1 MQLGTSAMRGQRLTA
16 IRIMRVLSIVL
27 GAQLC
32 AAFVGP
38 GPIVAKADT
47 APPAPFDAA
56 IERYRSQLVA
66 DVDRSVASVER
77 LRASV
82 AAGDLAAARQ
92 AWIEAR
98 IGWERAEVFTSGFA
112 PELDRD
118 IDAWPNGPTG
128 FHAIEAT
135 LFGAGR
141 TDVASQVDALLR
153 DLTEMAA
160 KARRTRLT
168 PQGLFDGLTRLAY
181 EVGESKLDGGES
193 RISGTSLDDIR
204 HNVEGIEQA
213 YDTIFAAAIEGRDRN
228 LHNMAQ
234 RQIGE
239 LKTMLAQGDLRQID
253 QDRLRV
259 ASEELVVTLQTAA
272 ADIALARPTL
282 ELQ

>member
-1 MQLGTSAMRGQRLTA
+1 MRGLRLAA
-16 IRIMRVLSIVL
+16 IRSMLMPTGLLIAHLWVAAVGL
-27 GAQLC
+27 G
-32 AAFVGP
+32 P
-38 GPIVAKADT
+38 TVAKADT
-47 APPAPFDAA
+47 APAASFDAA

-66 DVDRSVASVER
+66 DVDRSVANVQR
-77 LRASV
+77 LRDSV
-82 AAGDLAAARQ
+82 ASGDLATAKQ

-98 IGWERAEVFTSGFA
+98 VGWERSEVFTSGFA

-128 FHAIEAT
+128 FHAIEVM

-141 TDVASQVDALLR
+141 TDVSSQVDVLLR

-160 KARRTRLT
+160 KARQTTLT
-168 PQGLFDGLTRLAY
+168 PQGLLDGLSRLAY

-193 RISGTSLDDIR
+193 RISGTSLNDMR

-213 YDTIFAAAIEGRDRN
+213 YNTIFAAAIESRDPN
-228 LHNMAQ
+228 LCGTVQ
-234 RQIGE
+234 RQIDE
-239 LKTMLAQGDLRQID
+239 LKRMLAQGDLRQID

-259 ASEELVVTLQTAA
+259 ASEDLVVMLQTAA
-272 ADIALARPTL
+272 PEIALARPTL

>member
-1 MQLGTSAMRGQRLTA
+1 MRGRRFTA
-16 IRIMRVLSIVL
+16 IRSMLVLSVL
-27 GAQLC
+27 FAVMSC
-32 AAFVGP
+32 ATVAGFVAAG
-38 GPIVAKADT
+38 AKADT
-47 APPAPFDAA
+47 APTAPFDAA
-56 IERYRSQLVA
+56 IERYRAQLVA
-66 DVDRSVASVER
+66 DIDRSVASVER
-77 LRASV
+77 LRDSV

-118 IDAWPNGPTG
+118 IDSWPNGATG
-128 FHAIEAT
+128 FHAIEVT

-141 TDVASQVDALLR
+141 ADLSPQIDALLR
-153 DLTEMAA
+153 DLTAMAA
-160 KARRTRLT
+160 KARRTPLT
-168 PQGLFDGLTRLAY
+168 PQGLLDGVSRLAY

-204 HNVEGIEQA
+204 HNIEGIEQA
-213 YDTIFAAAIEGRDRN
+213 YDTIFASAIESRDRN
-228 LHNMAQ
+228 LDGTAQ

-239 LKTMLAQGDLRQID
+239 LRSMLTPGDLRQID

-259 ASEELVVTLQTAA
+259 VSEELVVTLQTAA
-272 ADIALARPTL
+272 PEIALAPPKL

>member
-1 MQLGTSAMRGQRLTA
+1 MRGHRLTVIRSTVLLA
-16 IRIMRVLSIVL
+16 I
-27 GAQLC
+27 QLC
-32 AAFVGP
+32 VAVVGL

-47 APPAPFDAA
+47 APTASLDAA
-56 IERYRSQLVA
+56 IESYRSQLVA

-77 LRASV
+77 LRDSAAS
-82 AAGDLAAARQ
+82 GDLAAARQ
-92 AWIEAR
+92 AWIDAR
-98 IGWERAEVFTSGFA
+98 VGWERAEVFTGGFA

-128 FHAIEAT
+128 FHAIEVT

-141 TDVASQVDALLR
+141 TDISSQVDTLLR
-153 DLTEMAA
+153 NLTDMAA
-160 KARRTRLT
+160 KARQTRLT
-168 PQGLFDGLTRLAY
+168 PQGLLDGIARLAY

-193 RISGTSLDDIR
+193 RVSSTSLDDIR

-213 YDTIFAAAIEGRDRN
+213 YNTIFATAIESRDRT
-228 LHNMAQ
+228 LSGTAQ

-239 LKTMLAQGDLRQID
+239 LTTMLTSSDLRQID

-259 ASEELVVTLQTAA
+259 VSEDLVVTLQTAA
-272 ADIALARPTL
+272 PEIALARPTL

>member
-1 MQLGTSAMRGQRLTA
+1 MR
-16 IRIMRVLSIVL
+16 MRSVLL
-27 GAQLC
+27 AAWLC
-32 AAFVGP
+32 AAIVGL
-38 GPIVAKADT
+38 GPIVAEADT
-47 APPAPFDAA
+47 APTASFDAA

-82 AAGDLAAARQ
+82 AGGDLAAARQ

-98 IGWERAEVFTSGFA
+98 VGWERAEVFTSGFA

-118 IDAWPNGPTG
+118 IDAWPNGAAG
-128 FHAIEAT
+128 FHAIEIT
-135 LFGAGR
+135 LFGAGHA
-141 TDVASQVDALLR
+141 DLKPQIDALLR
-153 DLTEMAA
+153 DLTAMAA
-160 KARRTRLT
+160 KARRTPLT
-168 PQGLFDGLTRLAY
+168 PQGLLDGVSRLAY

-213 YDTIFAAAIEGRDRN
+213 YDIIFAAAIESRDRN
-228 LHNMAQ
+228 LDGTAQ

-239 LKTMLAQGDLRQID
+239 LKTMLTSSDLRQID
-253 QDRLRV
+253 QDRLRIV
-259 ASEELVVTLQTAA
+259 SEDLVVTLQTAA
-272 ADIALARPTL
+272 PEIALARPTL